1 MKLTKTKL
9 KQIIKEE
16 LETMETSDVKY
27 PKVKEMLDSIEPG
40 LYDRAMGALKDK
52 QAQEQQNWEMSGN
65 FSGRP
70 KSDEL
75 FLQVLEELEL
85 ENLKKGEGVQENAK
99 LDDILTNMVNKFASG
114 PHPLPRKEAID
125 AVLKVIKTK
134 LDLMLRQEN
143 Y

>member
-1 MKLTKTKL
+1 MKITKEKL

-52 QAQEQQNWEMSGN
+52 QAQEQQNWEMRGMR
-65 FSGRP
+65 SGRP

-85 ENLKKGEGVQENAK
+85 ENLKKGEGAQENAK

-114 PHPLPRKEAID
+114 PRSMTHEEAID

-134 LDLMLRQEN
+134 LDLMSR
-143 Y
+143 